1 MWISSTV
8 SGEQRFLEKVPA
20 IKPSTFESFP
30 RLEMIA
36 DADKDGDGRISF
48 DEFKEKML
56 LFGAT
61 CGQALVGGGAGATG
75 EQSGNDAAADDSVGA

>member
-1 MWISSTV
+1 
-8 SGEQRFLEKVPA
+8 
-20 IKPSTFESFP
+20 
-30 RLEMIA
+30 MIA